1 MNTDIYSTGAT
12 NNRLYIKDNLKFL
25 ELLSGTDRDAH
36 GKLRAYGKK
45 ILTLKAPDLPFGDQD
60 AIINWAIVKLMQ
72 GYDAT
77 AGANILT
84 YFNSK
89 LQGEISDFRAKRDSL
104 SKKVHKMVNEATEG
118 ESYQYQFNQDTQTN
132 EIDIITEESPETLL
146 MHEDVYY
153 RKLQAF
159 RMAYSGIPKYSQSLL
174 NAIAMSE
181 FNLQEIAD
189 QESIAITE
197 LTKIRN
203 FALSLILSRVL
214 RSNHLTDDEKDEIK
228 EEHGIA

>member
-1 MNTDIYSTGAT
+1 MNGSEVYSIGSTQ
-12 NNRLYIKDNLKFL
+12 RLYIKDNVKFL
-25 ELLSGTDRDAH
+25 QLLSATDKDAYL
-36 GKLRAYGKK
+36 KLKAYGKK
-45 ILTLKAPDLPFGDQD
+45 ILNVKAPDLPFGDQD
-60 AIINWAIVKLMQ
+60 AVINWAIVKLMQ

-104 SKKVHKMVNEATEG
+104 SKKVHKMVNESKEN
-118 ESYQYQFNQDTQTN
+118 ESYQYSFNHETQTN
-132 EIDIITEESPETLL
+132 EIDIVSEENPETILIS
-146 MHEDVYY
+146 EDVYY

-159 RMAYSGIPKYSQSLL
+159 RMAYSGIPKYSQAIL

-189 QESIAITE
+189 QEEMPISE

-203 FALSLILSRVL
+203 YALSLILSRVL
-214 RSNHLTDDEKDEIK
+214 RSNHLTDDEKEEIK
-228 EEHGIA
+228 EEHGII